1 MKFFE
6 TKFED
11 YLNSCEKKNLHP
23 ELDKLQN
30 IDKDTLFN
38 NNIILYGPPGVGK
51 YTQMLNYIKKFSQSK
66 LKYERKMT
74 INTNKKYPYTFKIS
88 DIHFEI
94 DMDLLGCNARLLWNE
109 IYKSI
114 LDILSSRTS
123 HSGIIV
129 CKNFHKIHNELLE
142 IFYSY
147 MQSLSHKNIN
157 ITFIFISES
166 VSFIP
171 NNILNRC
178 IVIPV
183 KRPNKTLYKSI
194 TRKNIINSFEI
205 NKITNIKNIHSGNV
219 ELCNP
224 NKKIVNTIIENIEN
238 YNNINYL
245 EFRDDLYNIFIFHL
259 DLNECIWEIIQY
271 YVNTKKLNEDK
282 LIKIVNYVYKFLK
295 LYNNNYRPIYHL
307 ERFIFYL
314 CRTVNEF

>member
-11 YLNSCEKKNLHP
+11 YVNSCEKKNLHP
-23 ELDKLQN
+23 ELNKLQEIN
-30 IDKDTLFN
+30 KETLFN
-38 NNIILYGPPGVGK
+38 NNIILYGPSGVGK
-51 YTQMLNYIKKFSQSK
+51 YTQMLNYLKKFSQSN

-178 IVIPV
+178 IIIPV
-183 KRPNKTLYKSI
+183 KRPTKTQYKSI
-194 TRKNIINSFEI
+194 TKKNLVNNFEI
-205 NKITNIKNIHSGNV
+205 NKITNIKNIHSSNL

-238 YNNINYL
+238 YNELNYL
-245 EFRDDLYNIFIFHL
+245 EFRDNLYNIFIFHL
-259 DLNECIWEIIQY
+259 DLNECIWEIIKY
-271 YVNTKKLNEDK
+271 YIDTKKLNENK

-314 CRTVNEF
+314 CRIVNEF

>member
-23 ELDKLQN
+23 ELEKLSD
-30 IDKDTLFN
+30 IKKEILFN
-38 NNIILYGPPGVGK
+38 NNIILYGPSGVGK
-51 YTQMLNYIKKFSQSK
+51 YTQMLKYIKNFSPSK

-74 INTNKKYPYTFKIS
+74 INTNKKYQYTFKIS

-109 IYKSI
+109 IYKAI
-114 LDILSSRTS
+114 LDILSSRSS
-123 HSGIIV
+123 HEGIIV

-147 MQSLSHKNIN
+147 MQSLSHKNIS

-178 IVIPV
+178 IIVPV
-183 KRPNKTLYKSI
+183 KRPTKTQYKLI
-194 TRKNIINSFEI
+194 TKKNIITKFDI
-205 NKITNIKNIHSGNV
+205 NKITNIKNIHSDNI

-224 NKKIVNTIIENIEN
+224 NKKFIQVIINQIDN
-238 YNNINYL
+238 YKEIDYL
-245 EFRDDLYNIFIFHL
+245 LLRDNLYNIFIYHL

-271 YVNTKKLNEDK
+271 YVNNKKLNKKK
-282 LIKIVNYVYKFLK
+282 LINVQNYLYKFLK

-307 ERFIFYL
+307 ERFILYL

>member
-1 MKFFE
+1 M
-6 TKFED
+6 
-11 YLNSCEKKNLHP
+11 LIAVKKNLHP
-23 ELDKLQN
+23 ELEKLEN
-30 IDKDTLFN
+30 IDMDTLFN
-38 NNIILYGPPGVGK
+38 NNIILYGPTGVGK
-51 YTQMLNYIKKFSQSK
+51 YTQMLNYIKQFSPSK

-88 DIHFEI
+88 DIHFEV
-94 DMDLLGCNARLLWNE
+94 DMELLGCNARLLWNE
-109 IYKSI
+109 IYKAI
-114 LDILSSRTS
+114 LDILSSRAS

-178 IVIPV
+178 IIVPV
-183 KRPNKTLYKSI
+183 KRPTKTQYKSI
-194 TRKNIINSFEI
+194 TKKNIINNFEI
-205 NKITNIKNIHSGNV
+205 NKITNIKNIHSDNLQ
-219 ELCNP
+219 LCEP
-224 NKKIVNTIIENIEN
+224 NKKIVKTIIDSIEN
-238 YNNINYL
+238 YKDINYL
-245 EFRDDLYNIFIFHL
+245 ELRDNLYNIFIFHL
-259 DLNECIWEIIQY
+259 DLNECIWELVKH
-271 YVNTKKLNEDK
+271 YVDNKKLNEDK
-282 LIKIVNYVYKFLK
+282 LIKVENYIYKFLK

-314 CRTVNEF
+314 CKTVNEF

>member
-11 YLNSCEKKNLHP
+11 YIYSCEKKNLHP
-23 ELDKLQN
+23 ELKKLQD
-30 IDKDTLFN
+30 IDKETLFS
-38 NNIILYGPPGVGK
+38 NNIILYGPSGVGK
-51 YTQMLNYIKKFSQSK
+51 YTQMLNYIKKFSNSN

-114 LDILSSRTS
+114 LDILSSRAS

-183 KRPNKTLYKSI
+183 KRPTKTQYKSI
-194 TRKNIINSFEI
+194 TKKNLVNNFEI
-205 NKITNIKNIHSGNV
+205 NKITNIKNIHSNNL

-238 YNNINYL
+238 YKDINYL
-245 EFRDDLYNIFIFHL
+245 EFRDNLYNIFIFHL

-271 YVNTKKLNEDK
+271 YVDSKKLNEDK
-282 LIKIVNYVYKFLK
+282 LIKVVNYVYKFLK

>member
-11 YLNSCEKKNLHP
+11 YVNSFEKKNLHP
-23 ELDKLQN
+23 ELEKLQD
-30 IDKDTLFN
+30 IDMDTLFN
-38 NNIILYGPPGVGK
+38 NNIILYGPSGVGK
-51 YTQMLNYIKKFSQSK
+51 YTQMLNYIKRFSPSK

-94 DMDLLGCNARLLWNE
+94 DMYLLGCNARLLWNE
-109 IYKSI
+109 IYKAI
-114 LDILSSRTS
+114 LDILSSRAS

-129 CKNFHKIHNELLE
+129 CKNFHKIHNELLD

-157 ITFIFISES
+157 ITFIFLSES

-178 IVIPV
+178 YIIPV
-183 KRPNKTLYKSI
+183 KRPTKTQYKSI
-194 TRKNIINSFEI
+194 TKKNIINNFEI
-205 NKITNIKNIHSGNV
+205 NKITNIKNIHSENLK
-219 ELCNP
+219 LCNP
-224 NKKIVNTIIENIEN
+224 NKKIVKNIINSIENFNDID
-238 YNNINYL
+238 YL
-245 EFRDDLYNIFIFHL
+245 ELRDNLYNIFIFHL
-259 DLNECIWEIIQY
+259 DLNECIWEIIKF
-271 YVNTKKLNEDK
+271 YVDNGKLNNDK
-282 LIKIVNYVYKFLK
+282 LIDIVNYLYKFLK

-314 CRTVNEF
+314 CKTVNEF

>member
-11 YLNSCEKKNLHP
+11 YINSCEKKNLHP
-23 ELDKLQN
+23 ELNKLQE
-30 IDKDTLFN
+30 ITKETLFN
-38 NNIILYGPPGVGK
+38 NNIILYGPSGVGK
-51 YTQMLNYIKKFSQSK
+51 YTQMLNYLKKFSHSN

-183 KRPNKTLYKSI
+183 KRPTKTQYKYI
-194 TRKNIINSFEI
+194 TRKNLVNNFEI
-205 NKITNIKNIHSGNV
+205 YKITNIKNIHTSNV
-219 ELCNP
+219 ALCNP

-238 YNNINYL
+238 YKDLNYL
-245 EFRDDLYNIFIFHL
+245 EFRDNLYNIFIFHL
-259 DLNECIWEIIQY
+259 DLNECIWEIIKY
-271 YVNTKKLNEDK
+271 YFDSKKLNEDK
-282 LIKIVNYVYKFLK
+282 LIKVVNYVYKFLK

-314 CRTVNEF
+314 CKTVNEF

>member
-11 YLNSCEKKNLHP
+11 YVNSCEKKNLHP
-23 ELDKLQN
+23 ELEKLEN
-30 IDKDTLFN
+30 INKEILFD

-51 YTQMLNYIKKFSQSK
+51 YTQMLNYIKQFSPSN

-109 IYKSI
+109 IYKAI
-114 LDILSSRTS
+114 LDILSSRTT

-178 IVIPV
+178 VVIPV
-183 KRPNKTLYKSI
+183 KRPTKTQYKSI
-194 TRKNIINSFEI
+194 TKKNIINNFEL
-205 NKITNIKNIHSGNV
+205 NKITNIKNIHSKNIK
-219 ELCNP
+219 LCEP
-224 NKKIVNTIIENIEN
+224 NKKIVQNIVDSINN
-238 YNNINYL
+238 YKDIDYL
-245 EFRDDLYNIFIFHL
+245 ELRDNLYNIFIFHL
-259 DLNECIWEIIQY
+259 DLNDCIWEIIKY
-271 YVNTKKLNEDK
+271 YVDNKKLNNEK
-282 LIKIVNYVYKFLK
+282 LIKVQNFLYKFLK

-314 CRTVNEF
+314 CRIVNEF